1 MNEITKDSLNEQYP
15 SIFTDTFRG
24 FEIPDGWLA
33 LLAATCKQIQV
44 HIDATPGV
52 PQLEALQVKSKFGLM
67 RFYRQGGDA
76 YCDGVI
82 SMSEAVSRTLCEL
95 CGNKGTQL
103 KTRGWII
110 VRCTAHLN
118 VDNF

>member
-1 MNEITKDSLNEQYP
+1 MSEITREFLDERYP
-15 SIFTDTFRG
+15 LIFAGPFRG
-24 FEIPDGWLA
+24 FEIPDGWLG
-33 LLAATCKQIQV
+33 LLNTTCEQLQA

-76 YCDGVI
+76 FCDGVI

-118 VDNF
+118 GDNF